1 MSPCSPS
8 LRAYLLLVLGVV
20 ENLLNGGLIFGWPSL
35 VFVLKESHYYSH
47 LCIKNSSSTDFD
59 VDYNDGDVVK
69 SGAIGNFSPIFSE
82 WGSSNTTTNSA
93 AAVCPAQDVQL
104 QLVFSV
110 SSAVLPLAMLPAGAM
125 LDRFGTRWTR
135 IAMSFILLTG
145 YLFMGFSSPGRA
157 YFLFL
162 GSITFTIG
170 GTIALFSTLQI
181 GNLFKG
187 HRFTMINLMNGSYST
202 SLIVFFIIKI
212 AYESGISMQ
221 TSFFIMAA
229 STPVFTI
236 TTCLL
241 PKDGIK
247 WPPLPDEKYVEAS
260 DKAANGHPAAQIAMD
275 MLSCDSDIVDGESE
289 IAQAADEDNESVVD
303 CVKSTTFWLILV
315 WMTILQLDMTFAFGA
330 LNHILSRLAEYNN
343 EKVGSYTNVFSIIQS
358 FSLVVGALGGVLIDR
373 KARSKPPHPDS
384 RRGCRRNTF
393 AELRTSCLP
402 LALITLLAVGY
413 SICLLV
419 PSLLMQYVT
428 AIFMLFMRSML
439 YGVGAAVSAIA
450 FRHNFA
456 TVYGLIRAL
465 GGVCLLLQ
473 YPLFT
478 FIQRHLQGDPFFEKR
493 LNTFHLRCL
502 RRLLHIKWQDRVT
515 NAEVLQ
521 RAGILSMFSLLG
533 QRRLKW
539 LGHVRRMEPGRIPK
553 DNAVWRAKR
562 GVSSHEK
569 AASSLQRCVQ
579 T

>member
-47 LCIKNSSSTDFD
+47 LCIKNSSSTDLD

-69 SGAIGNFSPIFSE
+69 SDAIGNFSPIFSE
-82 WGSSNTTTNSA
+82 WGSSNTTTDSA

-162 GSITFTIG
+162 GSIAFTVG
-170 GTIALFSTLQI
+170 GTIALFSTLQ
-181 GNLFKG
+181 
-187 HRFTMINLMNGSYST
+187 
-202 SLIVFFIIKI
+202 I

-275 MLSCDSDIVDGESE
+275 MLSCDSDVVDGESE
-289 IAQAADEDNESVVD
+289 FAQAAYEDNESVVN

-393 AELRTSCLP
+393 AELRTSFLP

-419 PSLLMQYVT
+419 PSLPMQYVT

-450 FRHNFA
+450 
-456 TVYGLIRAL
+456 
-465 GGVCLLLQ
+465 
-473 YPLFT
+473 
-478 FIQRHLQGDPFFEKR
+478 
-493 LNTFHLRCL
+493 
-502 RRLLHIKWQDRVT
+502 
-515 NAEVLQ
+515 
-521 RAGILSMFSLLG
+521 
-533 QRRLKW
+533 
-539 LGHVRRMEPGRIPK
+539 
-553 DNAVWRAKR
+553 
-562 GVSSHEK
+562 
-569 AASSLQRCVQ
+569 
-579 T
+579 